1 MTDLQALAR
10 AAVEHLRQGI
20 RDMDRPRW
28 ENIGTAKA
36 PKWQPVKD
44 HFGQARLNASH
55 VATKCPTAEARA
67 WMLRINAVAY
77 ARCWRELSQ
86 ASREQ
91 LLASLAPPTLDT
103 SHAALTRAKRKARRD
118 AAKARHEAMLSPA
131 LAYL

>member
-1 MTDLQALAR
+1 MTNLQALAL

-36 PKWQPVKD
+36 PKWQPVKS

-67 WMLRINAVAY
+67 WMLAD
-77 ARCWRELSQ
+77 ELSI
-86 ASREQ
+86 A
-91 LLASLAPPTLDT
+91 A
-103 SHAALTRAKRKARRD
+103 AALTPAGMRHSPLVSPSQLPFDPIEEARRHWL
-118 AAKARHEAMLSPA
+118 ARWPEPAQGSKAK
-131 LAYL
+131 